1 MSHTLDYLDERLQTL
16 QVRLNSLPA
25 ALEAVKVQVNQ
36 QVEDLIA
43 EAGLTDRFEQIKAA
57 IPSAHDRL
65 QREADMLKMAIGEL
79 QQVRSAVLDDLE
91 EEEEDLPS
99 DIEEEQTGFPDPAPE
114 SFLDKE
120 EEGEEESPT
129 LEEWKLPGDHPMDW
143 RREIIAQLQAQ
154 GKKPV
159 LPIEDIL
166 ANAED
171 EG

>member
-16 QVRLNSLPA
+16 QARLDSLPA
-25 ALEAVKVQVNQ
+25 ALEAVKIQVNQ
-36 QVEDLIA
+36 QVAELIE

-57 IPSAHDRL
+57 IPNAHANL

-91 EEEEDLPS
+91 EEEEDLPPDFVDEGPPLEQPVPDHDPES
-99 DIEEEQTGFPDPAPE
+99 LLDEEETPAA
-114 SFLDKE
+114 
-120 EEGEEESPT
+120 
-129 LEEWKLPGDHPMDW
+129 EEWKLPGDHPMDW